1 METQSS
7 NTVLVTGA
15 LGCIG
20 AWVVA
25 HLLAQGDRVISFDL
39 DDRGH
44 RLDLLLTADEQARI
58 TFVRGDLSNP
68 AHVLDVFQAY
78 PITHVIH
85 LAALQVPLCKA
96 DPIRCAQVNVVGT
109 VNVFEAAR
117 QTGVHHI
124 AYASSIAVYGSPDLY
139 PPGLVAGDA
148 PLAPRT
154 LYGVFKQA
162 NEGIARIYW
171 EDYGISSVALRPY
184 TVYGVGRDQ
193 GLTSDPT
200 RAMLAAA
207 AGRPY
212 HIKFGGRLQYQ
223 LASDVALQFIEA
235 ARAPLNGAHMFNLG
249 GEVASMDELVELIR
263 RVKAD
268 AAITH
273 DDAPLPFPIGCDDRD
288 LRGHIGRTYTTPLAE
303 GVRQTIEHFER
314 LLAGG
319 HLRVS

>member
-1 METQSS
+1 MAESTS

-25 HLLAQGDRVISFDL
+25 HLVEQGDRVISFDL

-44 RLDLLLTADEQARI
+44 RLDLLLTADEQAGI
-58 TFVRGDLSNP
+58 AFVRGDLSDP
-68 AHVLDVFQAY
+68 THVRDVFEAY

-96 DPIRCAQVNVVGT
+96 DPIRCAQVNVAGT

-117 QTGVHHI
+117 QAGVRHV
-124 AYASSIAVYGSPDLY
+124 AYASSVAVYGPPDLY
-139 PPGLVAGDA
+139 PPGLVPGGA

-162 NEGIARIYW
+162 NEGIARVYW
-171 EDYGISSVALRPY
+171 DDYGVSSVALRPY

-193 GLTSDPT
+193 GMTSDPT
-200 RAMLAAA
+200 KAMLAAA
-207 AGRPY
+207 GGRPF
-212 HIKFGGRLQYQ
+212 HIAFGGRFQMQ
-223 LASDVALQFIEA
+223 LASDVARQFIEA
-235 ARAPLNGAHMFNLG
+235 ARRPLEGAYAFNLG
-249 GEVASMDELVELIR
+249 GEITSVDEIAALIR
-263 RVKAD
+263 RVKPD

-273 DDAPLPFPIGCDDRD
+273 GDTPLPFPAGLDDSD
-288 LRGHIGRTYTTPLAE
+288 LRAHSAQVHHTPLAE

-314 LLAGG
+314 LLAAGR
-319 HLRVS
+319 LRTS

>member
-1 METQSS
+1 MAESTS

-25 HLLAQGDRVISFDL
+25 HLVEQGDRVISFDL

-44 RLDLLLTADEQARI
+44 RLDLLLTADEQAGI
-58 TFVRGDLSNP
+58 AFVRGDLSDP
-68 AHVLDVFQAY
+68 THVRDVFEAY

-96 DPIRCAQVNVVGT
+96 DPIRCAQVNVAGT

-117 QTGVHHI
+117 QAGVRHV
-124 AYASSIAVYGSPDLY
+124 AYASSVAIYGPPDLY
-139 PPGLVAGDA
+139 PPGPIEPGA

-162 NEGIARIYW
+162 NEGLARVYW
-171 EDYGISSVALRPY
+171 DDYAVSSVALRPY

-193 GLTSDPT
+193 GMTSDPT
-200 RAMLAAA
+200 KAMLAAA
-207 AGRPY
+207 GGRPF
-212 HIKFGGRLQYQ
+212 HIAFGGRFQMQ
-223 LASDVALQFIEA
+223 LASDVARQFIEA
-235 ARAPLNGAHMFNLG
+235 ARRPLEGAHVFNLG
-249 GEVASMDELVELIR
+249 GEITSVDEIVALIR
-263 RVKAD
+263 RVKSD

-273 DDAPLPFPIGCDDRD
+273 GDAPLPFPAGLDDSD
-288 LRGHIGRTYTTPLAE
+288 LRAHAAQVYHTPLAE

-314 LLAGG
+314 LLAAGR
-319 HLRVS
+319 LRMP